1 MRSMSSGIGSLR
13 QFESCAPLHLRAR
26 NGPSRW
32 QPRMSGRVAIFS
44 RTVRML
50 RQITSIGLVMS
61 ERTWRVVPWTAWPAR
76 SNASSPVPSAAA
88 APVASDRA
96 SWRGRRRHGGAVPP
110 PVAGQMSSRFDVEGE
125 RPAGGQLVGRVDG
138 GSPGVVSADAHL
150 GREQAQVVVARFG
163 QVLVA
168 ACGLDRVGVP
178 GQQAGRE
185 VTVAALGDAQSVALD
200 VGGFEPA
207 DVLVAAG
214 FLHHEIRRHARLRGG
229 VPDAELAALL
239 TVAVGLLGA
248 GAVVA
253 QTIVFAGQLP
263 FDTERGQTGHVS
275 GVPGVFDGQ
284 LHTHIGVDMVSDGHG
299 RVVRIGKL
307 VLVFRYETVIAFM
320 DFRSVT
326 MAYRPAANHA
336 ARSKPEWLPRSLS
349 VNGRT

>member
-1 MRSMSSGIGSLR
+1 
-13 QFESCAPLHLRAR
+13 
-26 NGPSRW
+26 
-32 QPRMSGRVAIFS
+32 MSGAGCRLLAHGADVAADHVHRV
-44 RTVRML
+44 
-50 RQITSIGLVMS
+50 GD
-61 ERTWRVVPWTAWPAR
+61 EREDLA
-76 SNASSPVPSAAA
+76 
-88 APVASDRA
+88 
-96 SWRGRRRHGGAVPP
+96 GGAVDR
-110 PVAGQMSSRFDVEGE
+110 VAGALERLLAGAVRGRSARGLDRRVVGGAGGGMVVHAAARCRSDEFEVHVEGE
-125 RPAGGQLVGRVDG
+125 RPAGGQLVGRVYG

-168 ACGLDRVGVP
+168 ARGLDRVGVP

-229 VPDAELAALL
+229 VPDAELAAML

-263 FDTERGQTGHVS
+263 FDAERGQTGHVS

-320 DFRSVT
+320 DFRFGYDGVSAGREPCGTVET
-326 MAYRPAANHA
+326 GMVAAIVVGQWAERDEFGATDDHFPVVA
-336 ARSKPEWLPRSLS
+336 LPGDDASLS
-349 VNGRT
+349 A